1 MLKDA
6 DDALHE
12 AESTLRWIGDVTAI
26 TYKTVD
32 NGDLKSLQ
40 LQKRM
45 DKVIA
50 TLNSSKERPPGNI
63 IMIDMVHI
71 VKDHICQRGRV
82 HRTQSNYTRY
92 FRDTKSQTSVAYCTQ
107 SKAYE
112 VLTTPEVIALA
123 LRRSEG

>member
-1 MLKDA
+1 MSLAPTPHQPPALSASVTNAMLKDA

-12 AESTLRWIGDVTAI
+12 AESILRWFGDVTAI

-50 TLNSSKERPPGNI
+50 TLNSPPGNMI
-63 IMIDMVHI
+63 IIDMV
-71 VKDHICQRGRV
+71 
-82 HRTQSNYTRY
+82 
-92 FRDTKSQTSVAYCTQ
+92 
-107 SKAYE
+107 
-112 VLTTPEVIALA
+112 
-123 LRRSEG
+123 